1 MRRDGQRRGLFT
13 DVSLTNTSLSHEEL
27 TFFHLTIVQYFGRHN
42 SECTE
47 YDYHVDSVR
56 YGKSTQQITYISV
69 RYTARLFRRIAWI
82 ALWVSLAICC
92 VAISPQP
99 PRNSPRSES
108 SPMQQRGGRDPGF
121 DGRGLGGR
129 GIGGGGMPPANRSDY
144 PMWKIDPAF
153 QQDVFTFVRIEYD
166 SFGGRRSSFGGWRN
180 DFPDCDWNFS
190 TRLQELTSLIVDPNG
205 KTMRFTDPALLDFPF
220 VFMTNAGAIALSE
233 DEKIALRNYLMKGGF
248 LMADDFWAA
257 AEWSHLRDTMKEVLP
272 NREPVELT
280 LEHELFH
287 LVYNFAKLPQVPSI
301 RAWQSG
307 LTYESWHGPY
317 ENGDTSPH
325 FWGYFDD
332 QNRLMAVFC
341 QNNDIADGWEREG
354 EDIEYFENY
363 SLKYSYPLG
372 INIIVYAM
380 TH

>member
-1 MRRDGQRRGLFT
+1 MQPRGARD
-13 DVSLTNTSLSHEEL
+13 LS
-27 TFFHLTIVQYFGRHN
+27 FGG
-42 SECTE
+42 T
-47 YDYHVDSVR
+47 
-56 YGKSTQQITYISV
+56 G
-69 RYTARLFRRIAWI
+69 
-82 ALWVSLAICC
+82 
-92 VAISPQP
+92 
-99 PRNSPRSES
+99 
-108 SPMQQRGGRDPGF
+108 MG
-121 DGRGLGGR
+121 GRGL
-129 GIGGGGMPPANRSDY
+129 PQANRSDY

-153 QQDVFTFVRIEYD
+153 PQDHFTFVRIEYD

-190 TRLQELTSLIVDPNG
+190 ARLQELTSIVADPHG

-220 VFMTNAGAIALSE
+220 AFMTNAGAISLSD
-233 DEKIALRNYLMKGGF
+233 DEKNSLRKYLLNGGF
-248 LMADDFWAA
+248 LMADDFWAT
-257 AEWSHLRDTMKEVLP
+257 AEWNHLRETMKEVLP
-272 NREPVELT
+272 DREPIELT
-280 LEHELFH
+280 LDHELFH
-287 LVYNFAKLPQVPSI
+287 LVYSFEKLPQVPSI
-301 RAWQSG
+301 RAWQRG

-332 QNRLMAVFC
+332 QKRLMAVFC

-354 EDIEYFENY
+354 EDIEYFLNY